1 MQWPERLTW
10 FRAIP
15 SRTQHPG
22 GADGGPGPS
31 AAKLRPIVKRLKLLL
46 LLLLALGAACGPA
59 GRVASTSSPGLPD
72 DVRDFPG
79 LTPDEIGRW
88 RLDEEAQRERESPT
102 AELMARLGVQPGM
115 TVADLGAGGGFHV
128 LRLAEAV
135 GPQGKVYAVDVDP
148 RSVAVLKHRT
158 ASRPHVQVVASK
170 PDDVSLPAGS
180 LDLALL
186 SETWHVVAHQETA
199 PAFLASIHRA
209 LKADGRLAVLETS
222 AAEWTNPRTGKQEP
236 NLRYVDPEE
245 TARRIAAAGFR
256 LHDRSEL
263 GHEYLLIFR
272 RF

>member
-1 MQWPERLTW
+1 M
-10 FRAIP
+10 
-15 SRTQHPG
+15 
-22 GADGGPGPS
+22 
-31 AAKLRPIVKRLKLLL
+31 RLKLLL
-46 LLLLALGAACGPA
+46 VLMLLLAACGPKA
-59 GRVASTSSPGLPD
+59 PVASTPSPGLPG

-102 AELMARLGVQPGM
+102 SEFLARLGVQPRM

-135 GPQGKVYAVDVDP
+135 GSQGKVFAVDVDP
-148 RSVAVLKHRT
+148 RSVAILKHRT
-158 ASRPHVQVVASK
+158 ARLPQVEVVASK
-170 PDDVSLPAGS
+170 PDDVSLPPGS
-180 LDLALL
+180 VDLALL
-186 SETWHVVAHQETA
+186 SETWHVVAHQQTA

-209 LKADGRLAVLETS
+209 LKPDGRLAVLETA
-222 AAEWTNPRTGKQEP
+222 AAEWTNPRTGRLEP

-245 TARRIAAAGFR
+245 TAQRIAAAGFR
-256 LHDRSEL
+256 LQDRSEL

>member
-1 MQWPERLTW
+1 M
-10 FRAIP
+10 
-15 SRTQHPG
+15 
-22 GADGGPGPS
+22 
-31 AAKLRPIVKRLKLLL
+31 RLKLLL
-46 LLLLALGAACGPA
+46 VLMLLLAACGPTTP
-59 GRVASTSSPGLPD
+59 VASTPSPGLPD

-102 AELMARLGVQPGM
+102 SELLARLVVQPGM

-128 LRLAEAV
+128 LRLAGAV

-148 RSVAVLKHRT
+148 RAVAILKHRT
-158 ASRPHVQVVASK
+158 ARLPQVEVVASK
-170 PDDVSLPAGS
+170 PDDVSLPPGS

-199 PAFLASIHRA
+199 PAFLASIREA
-209 LKADGRLAVLETS
+209 LKAEGRLAVLETA
-222 AAEWTNPRTGKQEP
+222 AAEWTNPRTGQLEP

-256 LHDRSEL
+256 LQDRSEL